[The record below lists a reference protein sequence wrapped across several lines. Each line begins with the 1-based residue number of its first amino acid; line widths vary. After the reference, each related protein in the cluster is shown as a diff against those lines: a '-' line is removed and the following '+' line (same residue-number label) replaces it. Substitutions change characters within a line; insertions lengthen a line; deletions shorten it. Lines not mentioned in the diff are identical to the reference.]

1 MRFKINKQPPLSGGF
16 ILTSERAEI
25 IFATIA
31 KKTAAFFVLTKAN

>member
-1 MRFKINKQPPLSGGF
+1 MRFKLVNNPHLGGGF